1 MFCPYCGTKNDENAA
16 HCINP
21 ECNRILPQRQHP
33 GMRPVPAKPTDPL
46 ALARTI
52 GGLSGL
58 IGGGMV
64 ILGWFMPWLS
74 LSVGGFTLASGGN
87 GPQIVV
93 GILVT
98 GIAGG
103 ALGGLAR
110 EGGIGLLILCLSLIM
125 VAVVLIVPIFGFLA
139 CRNGWRLF
147 SIQSSKESLP
157 ITLAIGYLEEI
168 RQRLQVVLILVTV
181 IFVLTSF
188 LSLSALDNGF
198 WLTAIGTLGGFL
210 GASYLKA
217 QLKQQ
222 NRL

>member
-33 GMRPVPAKPTDPL
+33 GMRPVPAKPADPL
-46 ALARTI
+46 TLARTI

-93 GILVT
+93 GRPGSGRWYWSVI
-98 GIAGG
+98 
-103 ALGGLAR
+103 
-110 EGGIGLLILCLSLIM
+110 IM
-125 VAVVLIVPIFGFLA
+125 SFSNHG
-139 CRNGWRLF
+139 CRGTNRADLWLF
-147 SIQSSKESLP
+147 SLP
-157 ITLAIGYLEEI
+157 
-168 RQRLQVVLILVTV
+168 
-181 IFVLTSF
+181 
-188 LSLSALDNGF
+188 
-198 WLTAIGTLGGFL
+198 
-210 GASYLKA
+210 
-217 QLKQQ
+217 
-222 NRL
+222 